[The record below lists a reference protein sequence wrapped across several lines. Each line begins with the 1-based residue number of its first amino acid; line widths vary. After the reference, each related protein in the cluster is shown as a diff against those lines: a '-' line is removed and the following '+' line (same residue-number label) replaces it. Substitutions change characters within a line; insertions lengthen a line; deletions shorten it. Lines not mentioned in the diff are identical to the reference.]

1 LAAPFLTK
9 DKRQVGKIYSLTDS
23 LILLLRI
30 YYYILIARI
39 ILSWFVM
46 GQSDNRTLYDIY
58 NLIYAVTEPLLAP
71 LRKIIPS
78 VKMGMGYLDLS
89 PLILLIIIRLAES
102 FIRTL

>member
-1 LAAPFLTK
+1 M
-9 DKRQVGKIYSLTDS
+9 TDS

>member
-1 LAAPFLTK
+1 
-9 DKRQVGKIYSLTDS
+9 VGKIYSLTDS

>member
-1 LAAPFLTK
+1 M
-9 DKRQVGKIYSLTDS
+9 IYSLTDG
-23 LILLLRI
+23 LIILLRI

-58 NLIYAVTEPLLAP
+58 NIIYAVTEPLLAP

-102 FIRTL
+102 FIRTR

>member
-1 LAAPFLTK
+1 
-9 DKRQVGKIYSLTDS
+9 LTDS